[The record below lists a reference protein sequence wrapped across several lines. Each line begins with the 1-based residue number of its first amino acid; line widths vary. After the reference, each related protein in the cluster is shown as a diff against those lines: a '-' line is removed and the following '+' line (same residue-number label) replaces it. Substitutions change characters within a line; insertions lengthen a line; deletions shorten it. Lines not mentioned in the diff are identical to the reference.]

1 MAYFDFHSLLN
12 SFDFERLV
20 RDVLEIRDA
29 PLTFRSYIP
38 GPDGGI
44 DVKCTNSNEK
54 IIGQVKLYNPK
65 NFNQLKASLTQEVA
79 KVKSINPD
87 RYIIAIG
94 QSLSPKQFEVLM
106 QLFKGYIKSEED
118 ILDKETLNKYL
129 GQKKYET
136 IVKNHTKLLVPN
148 IAILE
153 NILSSIVNKDIYTK
167 TIRELKL
174 IKENQRLYYSTT
186 TGNIALQ
193 QLQNKRVIIITGNPG
208 VGKTT
213 LARMLVSSL
222 LVLEPCEFYYT
233 ASIEEIDQLY
243 DFDKKQVFFIDDF
256 WGQQFDEI
264 PTTRN
269 YLAYFTKL
277 LNEINNSSNHYLI
290 LTSRS
295 YIIKSIFKKCEGETL
310 DAFHWND
317 FRLNLKSYTEED
329 KARIFLNHL
338 AHFNFNESYFSH
350 LLYDDKLE
358 HIVRH
363 SNYNPRHIEF
373 FIKYVFDYK
382 NENEYSFYK
391 FFEKYLDNPYQFWE
405 KIFEKQSR
413 TAQTILLV
421 LFISSDP
428 ITMPQ
433 LKSAFTAMQSVVRE
447 KLNLQV
453 FPLEFENEIK
463 ILEEL
468 FLNIESKKYIGDSL
482 ISFQNPG
489 IKDYLLEYLRKHM
502 DTWGEA
508 LITGAKFFNQLI
520 FVFTDDD
527 ELEINDYDSFGSYGV
542 YGKKIRLNTN
552 SKETLK
558 RKILSEFHQLIINT
572 PNEKE
577 FTNGF
582 SMNDS
587 LEDIK
592 YWKLSELVNFFDIDL
607 NENEDILNFIIA
619 EVQCDLD
626 VELKTIS
633 TKSMVNFPEIIK
645 IIHKYIDLNPKKLL
659 QDFHSHIKFVSGYI
673 AFHEFKEIYPEVFS
687 VYLEQNIITIRKEI
701 KETILD
707 DIDYY
712 DFNEMGEFDDLLDYK
727 IEWVSG
733 LYGIKLSKGFISN
746 IEDLAQRELYLPNL
760 KELEKEGKKKK
771 ATKSENE
778 NFKPNLKLKPAKF
791 HKLIKEYITRID
803 YSVSNPK
810 KIITSISIDENTKK
824 KLLGELSKKGSIVAD
839 FFTDIYSISSLHDF
853 VRATDFDFTNTSF
866 AFLDSFVKFY
876 IDTIENKNKTV
887 LYEILESLATDDFV
901 NNFNYFSSETFNKLL
916 KRYGVEK
923 IDIHNF
929 FPLIVEQNNRFIFM
943 NRSVINYLL
952 VNKAKRIENIDEFV
966 SFNEE
971 ILGGDPDNG
980 KILLQLLQEST
991 PGKLNIL
998 ISQEFERFRN
1008 SIKCENEAEK
1018 VLSVL
1023 RYFNFTFNLCWNK
1036 KKKQFEEES
1045 CSQSESLLELILQ
1058 FKGMDLSV
1066 MDWNI
1071 YFISDYFTLES
1082 CNQYN
1087 IEKKYYKSLYQR
1099 IITNQESVKRTHI
1112 IYEGVFDFFDIDLYK
1127 FACDYEN
1134 YAILK
1139 NLGFEKYIL
1148 SILNKMERIINCSS
1162 S

>member
-20 RDVLEIRDA
+20 RDVLEVRDA
-29 PLTFRSYIP
+29 PLTFRSYKP

-44 DVKCTNSNEK
+44 DVKCTNSTEK
-54 IIGQVKLYNPK
+54 IIGQVKLHNPK

-87 RYIIAIG
+87 RYIIAVG
-94 QSLSPKQFEVLM
+94 QSLSPNQIEVLM

-129 GQKKYET
+129 GQKEFET

-153 NILSSIVNKDIYTK
+153 NIISSIVNKDIYTK
-167 TIRELKL
+167 TIRELKE
-174 IKENQRLYYSTT
+174 IKVNQRLYYNTT

-222 LVLEPCEFYYT
+222 LVSEPCEFYYT

-277 LNEINNSSNHYLI
+277 LNDINKSSNHYLI

-295 YIIKSIFKKCEGETL
+295 YIIKSIFKKCEAETL
-310 DAFHWND
+310 DVFHWND

-373 FIKYVFDYK
+373 FIKYVFDFK
-382 NENEYSFYK
+382 NENEYSFYNL
-391 FFEKYLDNPYQFWE
+391 FDKYLDNPYQFWE
-405 KIFEKQSR
+405 KIFEKQSH

-421 LFISSDP
+421 LFVSSDP
-428 ITMPQ
+428 IALPQ
-433 LKSAFTAMQSVVRE
+433 LKSAFTAMQSIVRE

-453 FPLEFENEIK
+453 YPLEFENEIK

-468 FLNIESKKYIGDSL
+468 FLNIENKKYIEDSI
-482 ISFQNPG
+482 ISFQSPG

-508 LITGAKFFNQLI
+508 LIAGAKFFNQLI

-527 ELEINDYDSFGSYGV
+527 ELEINDYDSFDSHGV
-542 YGKKIRLNTN
+542 YGKKIKLSTN
-552 SKETLK
+552 NKETLK
-558 RKILSEFHQLIINT
+558 HKILFEFHQLLINI

-577 FTNGF
+577 FTNRF
-582 SMNDS
+582 TMRDS
-587 LEDIK
+587 LDDIK
-592 YWKLSELVNFFDIDL
+592 YWKLSELANFFDIDL
-607 NENEDILNFIIA
+607 NENEDVRNFIIA
-619 EVQCDLD
+619 EVLDDLNFD
-626 VELKTIS
+626 VESKIIS
-633 TKSMVNFPEIIK
+633 AKSMEYFPEIIK
-645 IIHKYIDLNPKKLL
+645 IIHKYIDLNPQKLL
-659 QDFHSHIKFVSGYI
+659 QDFYSHIKFVSGYI
-673 AFHEFKEIYPEVFS
+673 AFYEFKEIFPEVFS

-727 IEWVSG
+727 IEWVTS
-733 LYGIKLSKGFISN
+733 LYGIKLSKAFISD

-760 KELEKEGKKKK
+760 KELEKEEKRNKP
-771 ATKSENE
+771 TKTEIE
-778 NFKPNLKLKPAKF
+778 NFEPNLKLKPAKF
-791 HKLIKEYITRID
+791 HKIIQEYIVDID

-810 KIITSISIDENTKK
+810 KIITNICIDEKTKK
-824 KLLGELSKKGSIVAD
+824 KMLREFSKKSTVVAI
-839 FFTDIYSISSLHDF
+839 FFADTYSIHP
-853 VRATDFDFTNTSF
+853 
-866 AFLDSFVKFY
+866 Y
-876 IDTIENKNKTV
+876 M
-887 LYEILESLATDDFV
+887 IL
-901 NNFNYFSSETFNKLL
+901 
-916 KRYGVEK
+916 
-923 IDIHNF
+923 
-929 FPLIVEQNNRFIFM
+929 
-943 NRSVINYLL
+943 
-952 VNKAKRIENIDEFV
+952 
-966 SFNEE
+966 
-971 ILGGDPDNG
+971 
-980 KILLQLLQEST
+980 
-991 PGKLNIL
+991 
-998 ISQEFERFRN
+998 
-1008 SIKCENEAEK
+1008 
-1018 VLSVL
+1018 
-1023 RYFNFTFNLCWNK
+1023 
-1036 KKKQFEEES
+1036 
-1045 CSQSESLLELILQ
+1045 
-1058 FKGMDLSV
+1058 
-1066 MDWNI
+1066 
-1071 YFISDYFTLES
+1071 
-1082 CNQYN
+1082 
-1087 IEKKYYKSLYQR
+1087 
-1099 IITNQESVKRTHI
+1099 
-1112 IYEGVFDFFDIDLYK
+1112 
-1127 FACDYEN
+1127 
-1134 YAILK
+1134 
-1139 NLGFEKYIL
+1139 
-1148 SILNKMERIINCSS
+1148 
-1162 S
+1162 